1 MSFYQILMG
10 SEGLECL
17 WNSYVKQHFP
27 SSRKERKNI
36 YDIWKKNLKD
46 RKKPQQI
53 SETCKLSNSSTS
65 FHQSVLSCL
74 SREKVKVVLKTD
86 KKKKIYIYQEA
97 K

>member
-1 MSFYQILMG
+1 M
-10 SEGLECL
+10 
-17 WNSYVKQHFP
+17 
-27 SSRKERKNI
+27 I
-36 YDIWKKNLKD
+36 YEKKNLKD

-86 KKKKIYIYQEA
+86 KKKKNIYISRSQVE
-97 K
+97 KTPN

>member
-1 MSFYQILMG
+1 M
-10 SEGLECL
+10 
-17 WNSYVKQHFP
+17 K
-27 SSRKERKNI
+27 
-36 YDIWKKNLKD
+36 KKNLKD

-86 KKKKIYIYQEA
+86 KKKYIYI
-97 K
+97 KKPSRKNTKLRNVCVGC